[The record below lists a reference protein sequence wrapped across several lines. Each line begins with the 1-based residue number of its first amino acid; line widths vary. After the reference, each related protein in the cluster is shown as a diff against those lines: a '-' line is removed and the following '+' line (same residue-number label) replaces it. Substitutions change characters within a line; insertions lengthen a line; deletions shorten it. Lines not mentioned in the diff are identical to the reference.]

1 MYSVSDAAKMLNVN
15 EETVRRWIRGGKL
28 QAKRAVGRGG
38 NTLYLED
45 IIAFANQPPRAYLLS
60 LESWLTEHGIAYEK
74 IEDSSASKKSNG
86 AAAATAAA
94 GAGVTAA
101 AAGAGVAATGAGIT
115 SVASAGFASAAA
127 AAGPIG
133 LGVVGV
139 AGIAY
144 GAAKLMKRKNYQ
156 RYSIQL
162 LSADEVEKCT
172 AIGLP
177 QGNIAEQSSPEVLPC
192 ADPSDLPKT
201 ESKEACPSDSNVDP
215 SDSTPASTPLNV
227 LNEIACAKQLL
238 DSGVITA
245 EEFADIKARLIAKI

>member
-15 EETVRRWIRGGKL
+15 EETVRRWIRDGKL

-45 IIAFANQPPRAYLLS
+45 IITFANQPPRAYLLS
-60 LESWLTEHGIAYEK
+60 LESWLNEHDIAYKK
-74 IEDSSASKKSNG
+74 IEDSSVSKKGTG
-86 AAAATAAA
+86 AAAATAVA

-156 RYSIQL
+156 KYSIQL
-162 LSADEVEKCT
+162 VPADEAEKCT

-177 QGNIAEQSSPEVLPC
+177 PGKLEEQSSPEISPC
-192 ADPSDLPKT
+192 VGPQNPD
-201 ESKEACPSDSNVDP
+201 SKEASSSDSDADL

-227 LNEIACAKQLL
+227 LKEIACAKQLL

-245 EEFADIKARLIAKI
+245 EEFVDIKARLIAKI

>member
-15 EETVRRWIRGGKL
+15 EETVRRWIRDGKL

-45 IIAFANQPPRAYLLS
+45 IITFANQPPRAYLLS
-60 LESWLTEHGIAYEK
+60 LESWLNEHDIAYKK
-74 IEDSSASKKSNG
+74 IEDSSVSKKG
-86 AAAATAAA
+86 T

-156 RYSIQL
+156 KYSIQL
-162 LSADEVEKCT
+162 VPADEAEKCT

-177 QGNIAEQSSPEVLPC
+177 PGKLEEQSSPEISPC
-192 ADPSDLPKT
+192 VGPQNPD
-201 ESKEACPSDSNVDP
+201 SKEACPSDSDADL
-215 SDSTPASTPLNV
+215 SDSSPASTPLNV

-245 EEFADIKARLIAKI
+245 EEFADIKARLIARI

>member
-15 EETVRRWIRGGKL
+15 EETVRRWIRDGKL

-45 IIAFANQPPRAYLLS
+45 IITFANQPPRAYLLS
-60 LESWLTEHGIAYEK
+60 LESWLNEHDIAYKK
-74 IEDSSASKKSNG
+74 IEDSSASKKSTG
-86 AAAATAAA
+86 AAAAT
-94 GAGVTAA
+94 A

-144 GAAKLMKRKNYQ
+144 GAAKLIKRKNYQ
-156 RYSIQL
+156 KYSIQL
-162 LSADEVEKCT
+162 VPSDEAEKCT
-172 AIGLP
+172 AIGLAS
-177 QGNIAEQSSPEVLPC
+177 GKSEEQSSPDISPC
-192 ADPSDLPKT
+192 IGPQNPD
-201 ESKEACPSDSNVDP
+201 SKEACSSDSDADL
-215 SDSTPASTPLNV
+215 SDSTPVSTPLNV

-238 DSGVITA
+238 DSGVITV
-245 EEFADIKARLIAKI
+245 EEFADIKARLIARL